1 MAKPRV
7 AQTDLLVF
15 LKRVALL
22 AGLDDKVLASLAS
35 VCHIEHAPKD
45 AVIFSRGEPAQAVY
59 IVQSGVVAEFA
70 GGPNELEIVIKER
83 REGDFFGEMGML
95 LAEQYLVTTV
105 AIRPSVLVTI
115 PKDEFLRLIRSEPSL
130 TLYLL
135 RTFARRLKISGE
147 QLTAYAYLDA
157 PARMAYMILRLEH
170 DEDNRGFITVSQE
183 DLAQRCGLAR
193 QTVARILGEWR
204 SAGWIMTRRSK
215 IEVLDRARLNE
226 VMRESRSTHF

>member
-7 AQTDLLVF
+7 SPADLLVF
-15 LKRVALL
+15 LKRVPLL
-22 AGLDDKVLASLAS
+22 SGLDDRALAIVAS
-35 VCHIEHAPKD
+35 ACRIEHAPKD
-45 AVIFSRGEPAQAVY
+45 AVIFSRGDPAQVLY
-59 IVQSGVVAEFA
+59 IIRSGVVAEFA

-95 LAEQYLVTTV
+95 LGEPYLVTTI
-105 AIRPSVLVTI
+105 AMSPSVLVTL
-115 PKDEFLRLIRSEPSL
+115 PRDEFMRLVQSEASI

-135 RTFARRLKISGE
+135 STFARRLKISGE

-157 PARMAYMILRLEH
+157 PARLAYMVMRLER
-170 DEDNRGFITVSQE
+170 DEGDRGFISVSQE

-204 SAGWIMTRRSK
+204 DTGWIITRRGK
-215 IEVLDRARLNE
+215 IEVLDRSGLND